1 MAKRKGYDRITALY
15 ERLSRDDEQQ
25 GESNSISNQK
35 QYLEDYA
42 VKNGFGNIKHYTDDG
57 FTGRNFKKPGFQEM
71 LDDIEAGK
79 VGVVIV
85 KDMSRFGRN
94 YLQVGF
100 YTDVMFPKKNVR
112 FIAINSNVDTNSDN
126 PNQNDF
132 ATFLNI
138 MNEWYAKD
146 TSNKIKTVFDTRMR
160 AGKRCSPS
168 VPYGFYRS
176 PADKQLLLVDPV
188 SSKAVV
194 HIFELMASGK
204 NTGEIAR
211 ILTEEKVLCPSAYS
225 NEYHKGQGNG
235 VIPKNPYQWNRTTV
249 LDILKRKEYLG
260 HTILKKSV
268 SVNFKTDERRM
279 TTEEEQ
285 YFFENI
291 HEPIVTQELWDKAQR
306 NRKIVE
312 RKRINDDIKASAVFL
327 GLLYCADCD
336 SKLVIKILENDNTG
350 HIIIAY
356 NCVGY
361 GGKSGR
367 CSAHY
372 INENDLKALL
382 LEYIRLISKRIIEDE
397 DSFVKELKEKWQEKQ
412 SAAPKQAKIE
422 LKAYTSRY
430 NELDELISSLYENF
444 VAGLLPERQY
454 KSLMKK
460 YDDEQK
466 EVEQKIEELS
476 SQAEEQKVPS
486 IKAERF
492 VELIKKYKNPTE
504 ITREMARELID
515 KIVVYKP
522 VGKKPNRT
530 QQIDIYFN
538 FIGNFDLVYTQE
550 ELTEKRLQAEKEA
563 RENTERQIQ
572 AKKIIRG
579 HIRRR
584 NEPSSML
591 TMTDTL
597 ILKRNVPVAVSYSIL
612 RTLQRSIV
620 LINVMNRQKKSV
632 MKGKKRNAERRISWK
647 NALARYAERN
657 SNRKADR
664 KPFARQSVKE
674 QIKIC

>member
-1 MAKRKGYDRITALY
+1 
-15 ERLSRDDEQQ
+15 
-25 GESNSISNQK
+25 
-35 QYLEDYA
+35 
-42 VKNGFGNIKHYTDDG
+42 
-57 FTGRNFKKPGFQEM
+57 M

-132 ATFLNI
+132 APFLNI

-168 VPYGFYRS
+168 VPYVYYRS

-194 HIFELMASGK
+194 RIFELMASGK

-225 NEYHKGQGNG
+225 NEYHKVQGNG

-291 HEPIVTQELWDKAQR
+291 HEPIVTQELWDKAQK

-312 RKRINDDIKASAVFL
+312 RKRINDDIKASVVFL

-476 SQAEEQKVPS
+476 SQAEEQKVSS

-538 FIGNFDLVYTQE
+538 FIGNFDLVYTRE

-563 RENTERQIQ
+563 REKTERQIQ
-572 AKKIIRG
+572 AKKDYQRAYKAKKRAEQYADNDG
-579 HIRRR
+579 HPYPQK
-584 NEPSSML
+584 ECACCGKLFYPTHAAKKYCS
-591 TMTDTL
+591 DECDEQ
-597 ILKRNVPVAVSYSIL
+597 A
-612 RTLQRSIV
+612 
-620 LINVMNRQKKSV
+620 KKSV

-664 KPFARQSVKE
+664 KPFARRSVKE